1 MKWTVLTTAL
11 NLNTLDAGVS
21 LVCFGVDELLVCLHD
36 RMTSCAQSEC
46 TDDSNGAGAG
56 NSDQTG

>member
-1 MKWTVLTTAL
+1 MKWTVLTTTL

-21 LVCFGVDELLVCLHD
+21 LVCFGVVEMLVCL
-36 RMTSCAQSEC
+36 QSEC